1 MAILYSADYIK
12 NPASLASS
20 VNNKLRYEYLNFAIF
35 EASYIISNNR
45 KMIKK
50 LHLYLLI
57 AGAFVS
63 SNATAQDAI
72 KYQTPPKEIADLLLA
87 KPTPGVSIDG
97 KAEWILF
104 SERNSYPSVE
114 ELAMPEYRI
123 AGLRLNPN
131 NYSPSRQNYINN
143 LSLKNIKQNQTF
155 QVTGLPMPLY
165 AGNMIWNPSENKIA
179 FTNTTQ
185 KGVDLYIIDIVTKKA
200 TKINKAFL
208 NIVLGSGLTWL
219 NDNTI
224 IYRTATKLAAAA
236 PKKPLTPT
244 GPTIQQNLGKA
255 SPSVTYQDLIKS
267 PFDEQ
272 LFEFFA
278 TSQLVKNT
286 NGTETPI
293 GKPAIYSNVSLSP
306 DKNYMMVETIR
317 KPFSYLVTAGGFPST
332 VAVTDLT
339 GKTIKII
346 AELPSSEG
354 TPSGYDNTQNVPRG
368 FDWRDDEA
376 ATLVWAK
383 PLDSGLIK
391 REVPFHD
398 AVYSLSAPFTGNAK
412 EIFKTKTRYRSV
424 QWGNANLALI
434 NEGLRSKQS
443 NVVSLYNPS
452 TGAVEELYTRNQT
465 DAYGNPGMPVTTKN
479 KYGRQVIYTIEN
491 GAKLLMNNPIGSSD
505 KGDLPFLAKF
515 DLTSKKNEII
525 WRSAAG
531 TYEYVSNVVDPDKLV
546 LITRKESQQL
556 VPNYYIKNLVLRIA
570 DRPITDFKNPYPSL
584 EGITK
589 EKISYKRA
597 DGVDLTGDLYLPKG
611 YNKDKD
617 GPLPALIWAYPREF
631 NSAADAAQI
640 RGSKDKFTSISW
652 GSPIYWVTRGY
663 AVLDNAEMPIVAK
676 DGKKPND
683 TFVDQLSL
691 NAEAAINKLSDL
703 GVGDRKR
710 MAVGGHSYGAFM
722 TANLLAHTNLFA
734 AGIARS
740 GAYNRTLTPFGFQNE
755 DRTYW
760 QVPQLYYEMSPFS
773 YADKIKTP
781 LLLIHGDSDDNTGTY
796 PINSE
801 RLFAAIKGA
810 GGTVRFVFLP
820 YEAHGYRGKENIL
833 HALWEQDQWLEKYVK
848 NKK

>member
-1 MAILYSADYIK
+1 
-12 NPASLASS
+12 
-20 VNNKLRYEYLNFAIF
+20 
-35 EASYIISNNR
+35 
-45 KMIKK
+45 MIKK
-50 LHLYLLI
+50 LHLYLWI

-63 SNATAQDAI
+63 LHAAAQDAVS
-72 KYQTPPKEIADLLLA
+72 YRTPPKEIADLLLA
-87 KPTPGVSIDG
+87 KPTPGVSIGG

-131 NYSPSRQNYINN
+131 NYSPSRQTYINN
-143 LSLKNIKQNQTF
+143 FSLKNIKSNQTSP
-155 QVTGLPMPLY
+155 VTGLPTPLF
-165 AGNMIWNPSENKIA
+165 AGNISWNPSQNKIA
-179 FTNTTQ
+179 FTHTTQ
-185 KGVDLYIIDIVTKKA
+185 KGVDLYVIDLTTKKA
-200 TKINKAFL
+200 TKTNKAFL
-208 NIVLGSGLTWL
+208 NVVLGSGITWV
-219 NDNTI
+219 NDNTLL
-224 IYRTATKLAAAA
+224 YRTITKPASAA
-236 PKKPLTPT
+236 PAKPLMPK

-255 SPSVTYQDLIKS
+255 APSVTYQDLIKS

-286 NGTETPI
+286 AGVETPI
-293 GKPAIYSNVSLSP
+293 GKPAIYGSTSLSP
-306 DKNYMMVETIR
+306 DKNYMLVETIR
-317 KPFSYLVTAGGFPST
+317 KPFSYLVSAFGFPST
-332 VAVTDLT
+332 VTITDLA
-339 GKTIKII
+339 GKTVKVI

-354 TPSGYDNTQNVPRG
+354 TPSGYDNTQNVPHG

-376 ATLVWAK
+376 ATLVWSK

-391 REVPFHD
+391 KDVPYHD
-398 AVYSLSAPFTGNAK
+398 AVYALSAPFTSMEK
-412 EIFKTKTRYRSV
+412 ELFKTKTRFRGI
-424 QWGNANLALI
+424 QWGDANLALI
-434 NEGLRSKQS
+434 MEGLRSKQTS
-443 NVVSLYNPS
+443 TVSLYNPT
-452 TGAVEELYTRNQT
+452 TGAVEELYSRNQT
-465 DAYGNPGMPVTTKN
+465 DAYGNPGSPVTAKN
-479 KYGRQVIYTIEN
+479 KYGRQVIKTVDN
-491 GAKLLMNNPIGSSD
+491 GTKLLMNNPVGSSE

-525 WRSAAG
+525 WRSAEG
-531 TYEYVSNVVDPDKLV
+531 TFEYVSEVIDPDKLV
-546 LITRKESQQL
+546 LLTRKESQKL
-556 VPNYYIKNLVLRIA
+556 VPNYFIKNLILRVA
-570 DRPITDFKNPYPSL
+570 DRPITDFSNPYPSL

-611 YNKDKD
+611 YNKEKD
-617 GPLPALIWAYPREF
+617 GSLPALIWAYPREF

-640 RGSKDKFTSISW
+640 RGSKDKFTAISW
-652 GSPIYWVTRGY
+652 ASPIFWVTRGY

-676 DGKKPND
+676 EGKKPND
-683 TFVDQLSL
+683 TFVDQLQL
-691 NAEAAINKLSDL
+691 NAEAAINKLAEL
-703 GVGDRKR
+703 GVGDKER

-755 DRTYW
+755 ERTYW
-760 QVPQLYYEMSPFS
+760 QAPQLYYEMSPFS

-781 LLLIHGDSDDNTGTY
+781 LLLIHGDSDDNPGTF

-801 RLFAAIKGA
+801 RLFNAIKGA
-810 GGTVRFVFLP
+810 GGTTRFVFLP
-820 YEAHGYRGKENIL
+820 YEAHSYRGKENLL
-833 HALWEQDQWLEKYVK
+833 HMLWEQDQWLEKYVK